1 MTFIAITRAVSPAL
15 SRCELSW
22 LPREEIDLDRAV
34 AQHRAYE
41 QCLRDL
47 GADVISLPPEPDL
60 PYSVFVEDPAVVV
73 PEMAIITRMG
83 AESRRS
89 EAESLA
95 PVLARYRPVRFLREP
110 ATLEGGDVLHIGK
123 TLFVGRSRRT
133 NAEGIKQLA
142 AGLSPFG
149 YSVRPVP
156 LDGCLHLKSACSYL
170 GEQTVLANAEWV
182 DPGIFQAEGLKVLEV
197 PAPEPRAANVLAI
210 NRTIVVP
217 AAFPKT
223 SALLV
228 RLGFTVRT
236 LDISELMKAEAG
248 LTCSSILISR
258 P

>member
-1 MTFIAITRAVSPAL
+1 MTLIAITRAVSPAL
-15 SRCELSW
+15 NRCELSW
-22 LPREEIDLDRAV
+22 LPREEIDLAIAI

-47 GADVISLPPEPDL
+47 GAHVISLPPEPGL
-60 PYSVFVEDPAVVV
+60 PDSMFVEDPAVVV

-83 AESRRS
+83 AESRRR
-89 EAESLA
+89 EAEGLA
-95 PVLARYRPVRFLREP
+95 PVLARYRPVRYLREP

-123 TLFVGRSRRT
+123 TLFVGRSQRT

-142 AGLSPFG
+142 AELSPFG

-156 LDGCLHLKSACSYL
+156 VDGCLHLKSACSYL
-170 GEQTVLANAEWV
+170 GEQTVLANAKWV
-182 DPGIFQAEGLKVLEV
+182 APDVFHREGLRVLEV
-197 PAPEPRAANVLAI
+197 PAPEPRAANALAI
-210 NRTIVVP
+210 NRTVVVP

-223 SALLV
+223 AALLV

-248 LTCSSILISR
+248 LTCSSILISEQ
-258 P
+258 